1 MSNFPVEPGTSIQNA
16 IDRAAADGGGTVV
29 LNPGL
34 HRSGTIYLK
43 SNIELHL
50 SAGACLCGGERPEE
64 YDELPE
70 KAYGEFRPCGSSLA
84 LIAAAEAENI
94 AITGNGVID
103 GSGPAFYQ
111 TNTDESGFFY
121 ARSEKMRPRLLQL
134 VHCTNVK
141 R

>member
-34 HRSGTIYLK
+34 HRTGTIYLK

-70 KAYGEFRPCGSSLA
+70 KAYGEEQNLPRDRSR
-84 LIAAAEAENI
+84 
-94 AITGNGVID
+94 
-103 GSGPAFYQ
+103 SGLLWIVR
-111 TNTDESGFFY
+111 DLSVC
-121 ARSEKMRPRLLQL
+121 AR
-134 VHCTNVK
+134 C
-141 R
+141 